1 MLYIIGNGPSRLDFD
16 MEKLEAYG
24 CEWWGCNG
32 IYRDYTPDILFVHD
46 IPVQHQAVVDGCFE
60 RGRVAVGDWNPMEI
74 ELYEDLKF
82 MHSTMPVKII
92 ENRSEDDTHFVLQGE
107 GDEVYFTSYNIP
119 LGDNIIMY
127 NYDKLKNTFCGISA
141 LGYAA
146 YQGHKE
152 ITLVGFD
159 ALDPEI
165 DNTGNVYEG
174 TKFYKTKYNKDDTVN
189 YIQKMQF
196 VSLLEDELFEDVNV
210 YFRNPLDKNN
220 KVLYNELSYYE
231 NSKGVWSLGESSL
244 HDFNKMQ

>member
-74 ELYEDLKF
+74 DLWDGLK
-82 MHSTMPVKII
+82 MGYPNAIH
-92 ENRSEDDTHFVLQGE
+92 NRSETDTHFVVKGE
-107 GDEVYFTSYNIP
+107 GNEVIFTSYNIP

-152 ITLVGFD
+152 ITLIGFD

>member
-16 MEKLEAYG
+16 MEKLHAYG

-32 IYRDYTPDILFVHD
+32 IYRDYTHDLLFVHD
-46 IPVQHQAVVDGCFE
+46 IPMQHQAVVDGCLE
-60 RGRVAVGDWNPMEI
+60 KRRVAVGDWNPMEI

-107 GDEVYFTSYNIP
+107 GDEVYFTAYPVGANE
-119 LGDNIIMY
+119 NIIMY
-127 NYDKLKNTFCGISA
+127 NFPKLKNTFCGISA

-146 YQGHKE
+146 YNGYKE

-159 ALDPEI
+159 ALDPDI
-165 DNTGNVYEG
+165 DSVSNVYEG
-174 TKFYKTKYNKDDTVN
+174 TELYKTKYNKDDTVN

-196 VSLLEDELFEDVNV
+196 VSLLEDELFEEVDV
-210 YFRNPLDKNN
+210 YFRNPLDRCN
-220 KVLYNELSYYE
+220 KVIYNELTYFE
-231 NSKGVWSLGESSL
+231 NSKDRWSLGESSL
-244 HDFNKMQ
+244 FDFR

>member
-1 MLYIIGNGPSRLDFD
+1 MLYIVGNGPSRKQYDLDSF
-16 MEKLEAYG
+16 E
-24 CEWWGCNG
+24 EWWGCNA
-32 IYRDYTPDILFVHD
+32 IYRDSTPDILFVHD
-46 IPVQHQAVVDGCFE
+46 IPVQHQAVVDGCLE
-60 RGRVAVGDWNPMEI
+60 RGKVAVGDWNHMEI
-74 ELYEDLKF
+74 DLWDGLK
-82 MHSTMPVKII
+82 MGYPNAIH
-92 ENRSEDDTHFVLQGE
+92 NRTEDDTHFVVQGE
-107 GDEVYFTSYNIP
+107 GYDVYFTSYNIP

-152 ITLVGFD
+152 ITLIGFD